1 MTDLTK
7 IAHGTSLPCGT
18 CGVTGRVDK
27 SPSDD
32 GPEFKD
38 WIGATKGKE
47 VCWSCYGEEPK
58 A

>member
-1 MTDLTK
+1 MTDFTK

-32 GPEFKD
+32 GPEFND

-47 VCWSCYGEEPK
+47 VCWSCYGEE
-58 A
+58 AE